1 MAAHRY
7 AVGDRVELR
16 SRSITDKLA
25 KGTYTIERLLPNEAS
40 DREYRVRNATDGHE
54 RVVQESSLIAG
65 APLPE
70 AANSR

>member
-16 SRSITDKLA
+16 ARSITDKLA
-25 KGTYTIERLLPNEAS
+25 RGTYTIERLLPNEAT
-40 DREYRVRNATDGHE
+40 DREYRVKNAADGHE

-65 APLPE
+65 SPLPA
-70 AANSR
+70 AANSQ

>member
-16 SRSITDKLA
+16 ARSIADKLA
-25 KGTYTIERLLPNEAS
+25 RGVYTIERLLPNEAS
-40 DREYRVRNATDGHE
+40 DREYRVRNAADGHE

-65 APLPE
+65 SPLP
-70 AANSR
+70 AAAVSR